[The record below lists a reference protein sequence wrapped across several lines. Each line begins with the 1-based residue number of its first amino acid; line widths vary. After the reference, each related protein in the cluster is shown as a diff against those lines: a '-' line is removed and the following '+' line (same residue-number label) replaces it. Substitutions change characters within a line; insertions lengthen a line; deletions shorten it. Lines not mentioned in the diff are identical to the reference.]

1 MDLSRLP
8 DYAQAPDFLRKN
20 LVVTAGDA
28 QVKLTNAQRK
38 ADVEN
43 ADRLKGREQA
53 LFNKDTHVLT
63 FAVSNLFAETANVT
77 VRLPVRFDDWFAA
90 GKWSTM
96 DDRTPAGRQGKTFA
110 LQHLMTGVREA
121 YQSSTNDFINL
132 SIQLKK

>member
-1 MDLSRLP
+1 M
-8 DYAQAPDFLRKN
+8 
-20 LVVTAGDA
+20 
-28 QVKLTNAQRK
+28 KLLNVQRK
-38 ADVEN
+38 ADVTN

-63 FAVSNLFAETANVT
+63 FAVSNLFADAADVS
-77 VRLPVRFDDWFAA
+77 VKLPVRFDDWYAE

-121 YQSSTNDFINL
+121 YQSSANDFLNL
-132 SIQLKK
+132 SIKLEK